1 MISAG
6 ASSGCQGTLNSI
18 WARGS
23 ASRRR
28 SGCGRLLHAARRAP
42 RRGVAR
48 YRRHRLTR
56 QQAAQFF
63 IGVPR
68 RERAERVA
76 VLPLAEIASQ
86 QALDRVGHLGRRR
99 TIADGPRRVLV
110 LAHTAAD
117 AEIVGVDHR
126 ALELRLLPLDTKV
139 GDPVLA
145 AAIGTA
151 GDVDL
156 QVLVEARHAR
166 LELLH
171 QPARETLGLG
181 EGELAELGARARDGP
196 APER

>member
-1 MISAG
+1 
-6 ASSGCQGTLNSI
+6 
-18 WARGS
+18 RP
-23 ASRRR
+23 
-28 SGCGRLLHAARRAP
+28 HAAQ
-42 RRGVAR
+42 
-48 YRRHRLTR
+48 L
-56 QQAAQFF
+56 F

-68 RERAERVA
+68 RERAKRVA
-76 VLPLAEIASQ
+76 VLALAEIASQ
-86 QALDRVGHLGRRR
+86 QALDRVGHLGRRC

-126 ALELRLLPLDTKV
+126 ALDLRLLPLDTQV

-166 LELLH
+166 FELLH
-171 QPARETLGLG
+171 QPAREALGLG

-196 APER
+196 APERCAVDPEAGRFDLPRQLTGPLAAN